1 MPQPASRIRVLVVD
15 DEPMVCSHLDTIL
28 SVASDIEVLEP
39 AYDGAAAVEMVIRQ
53 RPELVLMDLRMPGV
67 DGLTAID
74 RIRKLATP
82 PVVVALTTFHADE
95 LVVRALQM
103 GAAGFL
109 VKSTPPED
117 FVGLIRVAA
126 AGHTVL
132 SPAATRGL
140 LASAARDRE
149 FLDLPRKRAA
159 ALSERE
165 SEVLGCIANGMSNA
179 QIASKLYLSEAT
191 VKGYVSRL
199 LDKLDCANR
208 AQAAVLAYRLGL
220 PPRP

>member
-1 MPQPASRIRVLVVD
+1 
-15 DEPMVCSHLDTIL
+15 
-28 SVASDIEVLEP
+28 
-39 AYDGAAAVEMVIRQ
+39 
-53 RPELVLMDLRMPGV
+53 
-67 DGLTAID
+67 
-74 RIRKLATP
+74 
-82 PVVVALTTFHADE
+82 
-95 LVVRALQM
+95 
-103 GAAGFL
+103 
-109 VKSTPPED
+109 
-117 FVGLIRVAA
+117 
-126 AGHTVL
+126 
-132 SPAATRGL
+132 
-140 LASAARDRE
+140 
-149 FLDLPRKRAA
+149 KRAA

>member
-82 PVVVALTTFHADE
+82 PVVVALTTFHAD
-95 LVVRALQM
+95 
-103 GAAGFL
+103 
-109 VKSTPPED
+109 
-117 FVGLIRVAA
+117 
-126 AGHTVL
+126 
-132 SPAATRGL
+132 
-140 LASAARDRE
+140 
-149 FLDLPRKRAA
+149 
-159 ALSERE
+159 
-165 SEVLGCIANGMSNA
+165 
-179 QIASKLYLSEAT
+179 
-191 VKGYVSRL
+191 
-199 LDKLDCANR
+199 
-208 AQAAVLAYRLGL
+208 
-220 PPRP
+220 